1 MGVLKYFDKLL
12 KILKTDRNT
21 FFTYIFT
28 LATIY
33 IAIDRI
39 VEMLFM
45 MFTGISVSYWGP
57 IAYTLALAC
66 PVCAFLFSGCSKYAS
81 SGRLKLMIIYA
92 YAIALYI
99 IAISMVTQWINAG
112 AWMFLFSVPNYLEIV
127 TQFSEV
133 IKPAFQA
140 IAIYIPLT
148 TFFSIFWWC
157 YAGVA
162 DSRLI
167 QESIW
172 DYKGIDL
179 SKKTSQ
185 SGAYSFEN
193 VISSDKETGKIV
205 KIYDNRRAEPML
217 ISGSSGMGK
226 TSLVLEPM
234 MARDI
239 EKKYF
244 FKEAAKEMGFTA
256 LKTGLATL
264 NCPYAND
271 YINENFSL
279 NMLEPVPGKEK
290 LYKAYLSK
298 MIYNDGPKITY
309 KDLGITF
316 MSPDYESTERMI
328 EVVKNFGLKV
338 NEVDPNNSNSI
349 GLNPF
354 SYGAPS
360 EIAAVISSIIATT
373 YANSR
378 PEDDEVFFQNSAAQA
393 IENITILLAEMYPRL
408 NDGLLPNLEDILDML
423 NDFDLV
429 EEMCRKVEEDEELSK
444 ELRLQLGY
452 FKKYFYK
459 NSSMRE
465 DTEKYVHIAI
475 TQLDM
480 LLRIQ
485 GLRNILCN
493 RTNNINFDTML
504 EKGEI
509 TIVCTRRGDL
519 GPVIQKAFGLFFLL
533 SMQRSVLKRPGNENS
548 RIPHLLYID
557 EFPDFLCDATLG
569 LVTLYRK
576 YKVGTIITT
585 QNLEQLEATQT
596 SRRTIVTNCTTK
608 IVVGNIAPEELKF
621 WVDEFGA
628 RRMWVYSQDMSMKA
642 EGQGKQFLGGE
653 SSVKD
658 VSYGDFKGV
667 KWAYKNWFEPAKL
680 QNSLTFKWCA
690 FKYKDDKG
698 RPFAGVAKLD
708 FMPSKYKEPH
718 KSKNFDFT
726 KYQSGIANEGSVKT
740 SKRRHGFDPKRVD
753 FDSFNDSEEIDPIQT
768 DSTDAS
774 FLFNNEDAI
783 VYDMH
788 RDSKKN

>member
-1 MGVLKYFDKLL
+1 MKYLDKLL

-33 IAIDRI
+33 IAVDRL
-39 VEMLFM
+39 VEMLIM
-45 MFTGISVSYWGP
+45 GFTGISVTYWGP
-57 IAYTLALAC
+57 ITYTLALAC
-66 PVCAFLFSGCSKYAS
+66 PVCAFLFSGCSKYAE
-81 SGRLKLMIIYA
+81 SGQFKLVIMYL

-99 IAISMVTQWINAG
+99 IGISMVTQWINAG
-112 AWMFLFSVPNYLEIV
+112 IWLALFSVPNYVEIV
-127 TQFSEV
+127 TEFTSV

-148 TFFSIFWWC
+148 TFFSVFWWI

-162 DSRLI
+162 DTRLI

-179 SKKTSQ
+179 SKKTGQ

-193 VISSDKETGKIV
+193 VISTDKETGKTV

-226 TSLVLEPM
+226 TALVLEPM

-264 NCPYAND
+264 NCPYT
-271 YINENFSL
+271 NEYLNKNFNL
-279 NMLEPVPGKEK
+279 NMLEPIPGKEK

-298 MIYNDGPKITY
+298 MIYCEGPKIVY

-316 MSPDYESTERMI
+316 MSPDYESTDRMI
-328 EVVKNFGLKV
+328 AVVKNFGLKV
-338 NEVDPNNSNSI
+338 NIVDPDKTDSI

-354 SYGAPS
+354 SYGTPS
-360 EIAAVISSIIATT
+360 EIASVISSILATT
-373 YANSR
+373 YRNTK
-378 PEDDEVFFQNSAAQA
+378 PEEDEVFFHNSAAQA
-393 IENITILLAEMYPRL
+393 VENLTILLTEMYPRL
-408 NDGLLPNLEDILDML
+408 YNGLLPNLEDMLDML
-423 NDFDLV
+423 NNFDLV
-429 EEMCRKVEEDEELSK
+429 EEMCKKVEEDEELSK
-444 ELRLQLGY
+444 ELKLQIGY
-452 FKKYFYK
+452 FKKYFYAD
-459 NSSMRE
+459 SLMRN
-465 DTEKYVHIAI
+465 DTEKYVHSAI
-475 TQLDM
+475 TQLDA

-485 GLRNILCN
+485 GLKNILCN
-493 RTNNINFDTML
+493 RTNNINFDETL

-519 GPVIQKAFGLFFLL
+519 GPVLQKTFGLFYLL

-548 RIPHLLYID
+548 RIPHILYID

-569 LVTLYRK
+569 LITLYRK
-576 YKVGTIITT
+576 YKVGTVITT
-585 QNLEQLEATQT
+585 QNLEQLEVTPN
-596 SRRTIVTNCTTK
+596 SRRAIVTNCTSK
-608 IVVGNIAPEELKF
+608 IVVGNIAPEELQF

-628 RRMWVYSQDMSMKA
+628 RRMWTYSQDMSIKA
-642 EGQGKQFLGGE
+642 EGKGGQFLTGE
-653 SSVKD
+653 SSASS
-658 VSYGDFKGV
+658 VSYGDMKGV
-667 KWAYKNWFEPAKL
+667 KWSYKNWFEPAKL
-680 QNSLTFKWCA
+680 QNQLTFKWCA

-698 RPFAGVAKLD
+698 KGYTGVAKLD

-718 KSKNFDFT
+718 KSKNFDFS
-726 KYQSGIANEGSVKT
+726 KYQTGIVNESTVKT
-740 SKRRHGFDPKRVD
+740 SNKKHGFDPKKVD
-753 FDSFNDSEEIDPIQT
+753 FDAFNDDEDVDPIQT
-768 DSTDAS
+768 DSS

-783 VYDMH
+783 IYDIN
-788 RDSKKN
+788 RDKKKE

>member
-1 MGVLKYFDKLL
+1 MKYLDKLL

-28 LATIY
+28 LATVY

-45 MFTGISVSYWGP
+45 MFTGISVAYWGP
-57 IAYTLALAC
+57 ITYTLALAC
-66 PVCAFLFSGCSKYAS
+66 PVCAFLFSGCSKYAE
-81 SGRLKLMIIYA
+81 SGKFKLMIVYA
-92 YAIALYI
+92 YAIAIYI

-112 AWMFLFSVPNYLEIV
+112 AWLLLFSVPNYIEIV
-127 TQFSEV
+127 TEFTEV

-140 IAIYIPLT
+140 VAVYIPLT

-162 DSRLI
+162 DSRLL

-179 SKKTSQ
+179 SKKTGK

-193 VISSDKETGKIV
+193 VISIDKETGKTV

-244 FKEAAKEMGFTA
+244 FREAAKEMGFTA

-264 NCPYAND
+264 NCPYTNE
-271 YINENFSL
+271 YINEHFSL
-279 NMLEPVPGKEK
+279 DMLEPIPGKEK

-298 MIYNDGPKITY
+298 MIYNEGTKITY
-309 KDLGITF
+309 KDLGITL
-316 MSPDYESTERMI
+316 MSPDYESTNRMI
-328 EVVKNFGLKV
+328 EVVKNFGLDV
-338 NEVDPNNSNSI
+338 NIVDPNDSNSI
-349 GLNPF
+349 GINPF
-354 SYGAPS
+354 SYGEPS
-360 EIAAVISSIIATT
+360 EIASVISSILATT
-373 YANSR
+373 YSTTKS
-378 PEDDEVFFQNSAAQA
+378 PEDEVFFQNSAAQA
-393 IENITILLAEMYPRL
+393 VENMTILLAEMYPRL
-408 NDGLLPNLEDILDML
+408 NNGLLPNIEDMLDML
-423 NDFDLV
+423 NNFDLA
-429 EEMCRKVEEDEELSK
+429 EDMCKKVEEDEELSK
-444 ELRLQLGY
+444 KLKLQIGY

-459 NSSMRE
+459 DSLMRNE
-465 DTEKYVHIAI
+465 TEKYVHTAI
-475 TQLDM
+475 TQLDT

-485 GLRNILCN
+485 GLKNILCN
-493 RTNNINFDTML
+493 RSNNINFDSML
-504 EKGEI
+504 ENGEI

-519 GPVIQKAFGLFFLL
+519 GAVLQKAFGLFFLL

-585 QNLEQLEATQT
+585 QNLEQLDVTQT
-596 SRRTIVTNCTTK
+596 SRRAIVTNCTSK
-608 IVVGNIAPEELKF
+608 IVVGNIAPEELQF

-642 EGQGKQFLGGE
+642 EGKGKQFLTGE

-667 KWAYKNWFEPAKL
+667 KWSYKNWFEPAKL
-680 QNSLTFKWCA
+680 QNQLTFKWCA

-698 RPFAGVAKLD
+698 KPFTGVAKLD
-708 FMPSKYKEPH
+708 FMASKYKEPH
-718 KSKNFDFT
+718 KSKSFDFA
-726 KYQSGIANEGSVKT
+726 KYQTGIMNEGSVKT
-740 SKRRHGFDPKRVD
+740 SKKKHGFDPKKID
-753 FDSFNDSEEIDPIQT
+753 FDSFDDNEEVDPIQT

-783 VYDMH
+783 IYDIH
-788 RDSKKN
+788 RDTKKE